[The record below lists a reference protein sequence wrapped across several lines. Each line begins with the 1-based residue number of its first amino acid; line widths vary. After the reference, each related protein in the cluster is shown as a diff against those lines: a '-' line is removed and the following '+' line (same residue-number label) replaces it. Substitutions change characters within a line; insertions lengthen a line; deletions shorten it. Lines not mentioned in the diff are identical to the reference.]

1 MHIKFVSLLESPWGG
16 SEELWSQTAERLAS
30 SGHKVSASVSHFD
43 HPHAR
48 IGELKSRGVEVAMR
62 RNRMP
67 SILTRIQ
74 QKAGLVARHDLNEE
88 AVKQWLQERGA
99 DLVCFSDGGVAN
111 KPQWRKYCAEAG
123 IPYVNVSQANC
134 EGYWLTDDLAEA
146 QWEAL
151 AAAQRCFFVSRGN
164 WRLFEQQT
172 GRRLSNAEVIRNP
185 FQVDYGTKPEWHLES
200 GKLKLACMGR
210 LEPSAK
216 GQDLLFQVLALDK
229 WRKRNVTVSLFG
241 SGPMERSLRRLSEML
256 GIADKVHFG
265 GTTADIAGIWREHH
279 ALVMPSRYEGLPL
292 AVVEAMLCHRMVIVT
307 DVAGNAELMDDG
319 ISGFVAAAP
328 TVMELEKA
336 LERAWMARGELQAMG
351 LAAGRQVR
359 HLVPADP
366 VGVFA
371 ERLLNLAQE
380 AKS

>member
-30 SGHKVSASVSHFD
+30 GGHVVSASVSYFD
-43 HPHAR
+43 HPHVR

-67 SILTRIQ
+67 SILTRGQ
-74 QKAGLVARHDLNEE
+74 QKAGLVTRCDLNEE
-88 AVKQWLQERGA
+88 AMKQWLQVGKPE
-99 DLVCFSDGGVAN
+99 LVCFSDGGVAN
-111 KPQWRKYCAEAG
+111 KPHWRKHCAEAG
-123 IPYVNVSQANC
+123 IPYVNLSQANY
-134 EGYWLTDDLAEA
+134 EGYWLMDDLAEA

-151 AAAQRCFFVSRGN
+151 AAARRCFFVSRGN

-185 FQVDYGTKPEWHLES
+185 FQVDYDTKPDWRLES
-200 GKLKLACMGR
+200 GKLKLACVGR

-229 WRKRNVTVSLFG
+229 WLKRSVTLSLFG
-241 SGPMERSLRRLSEML
+241 SGPMDRSLRRLSEML
-256 GIADKVHFG
+256 GIEDKVNFA
-265 GTTADIAGIWREHH
+265 GTTTDIAGIWREHH

-292 AVVEAMLCHRMVIVT
+292 AIVEAMLCHRTAIVT
-307 DVAGNAELMDDG
+307 DVAGNAELLEEG
-319 ISGFVAAAP
+319 VSGFVAAAP
-328 TVMELEKA
+328 TLAELDKA
-336 LERAWMARGELQAMG
+336 LERAWHGRGQLEAMG
-351 LAAGRQVR
+351 LAAGGQVR

-371 ERLLNLAQE
+371 GKLLHLAKE